1 MTSRFLLIAL
11 AASAAVTAAPL
22 PTLADAVIGTGAP
35 WAGHSQANRL
45 LVADGSDAM
54 PGMDMS
60 GGGGG
65 EAASADMPEMQAVK
79 TGTLALEHGY
89 LKGMLP
95 GQAVA
100 GGYVTITNGGNGDD
114 RLVSVSSPVADHVE
128 IHEMTMEN
136 DIMKMRQLKDGVPL
150 PAGQTVALSAGG
162 MHLMFMGVKTPV
174 RTGDSVKV
182 TFTFEKAGAVDA
194 VLPVVDPR
202 KAAGG
207 GHQHKG

>member
-11 AASAAVTAAPL
+11 AASAALTAPL
-22 PTLADAVIGTGAP
+22 SSHAAVVSLNSASKAADT
-35 WAGHSQANRL
+35 QAN
-45 LVADGSDAM
+45 LVLMADGSDAM

-60 GGGGG
+60 GGSDG
-65 EAASADMPEMQAVK
+65 EAAPSDYPEMQAIK
-79 TGTLALEHGY
+79 AGSLSLEHGY

-100 GGYVTITNGGNGDD
+100 GGYVTIANSGSDDD

-136 DIMKMRQLKDGVPL
+136 DVMKMRQIKDGLPV

-174 RTGDSVKV
+174 RTGEAVQV
-182 TFTFEKAGAVDA
+182 TFTFEKAGAVEA

-202 KAAGG
+202 KAGGG
-207 GHQHKG
+207 GHKHN

>member
-11 AASAAVTAAPL
+11 AASAALTAPL
-22 PTLADAVIGTGAP
+22 SSHAAADSIISASKASDT
-35 WAGHSQANRL
+35 QAN
-45 LVADGSDAM
+45 LVLMADGSDAM

-60 GGGGG
+60 GGNNG
-65 EAASADMPEMQAVK
+65 EAAPADHPEMQAVK
-79 TGTLALEHGY
+79 AGSLSLEHGY

-100 GGYVTITNGGNGDD
+100 GGSVSITNGGSEDD

-136 DIMKMRQLKDGVPL
+136 DIMKMRQLKGGLAV
-150 PAGQTVALSAGG
+150 PAGQTVALTAGG

-174 RTGDSVKV
+174 RTGQSVQV
-182 TFTFEKAGAVDA
+182 TFTFEKAGSVDA

-202 KAAGG
+202 KAGGG
-207 GHQHKG
+207 GHKHN